1 MGLFDVLRCLAG
13 NNGGSGLTMLH
24 RSKLC
29 CLAVTWLVL
38 TGSAAIA
45 QSGSPL
51 MGRPSQLV
59 EGGVGLRP
67 APQALA
73 LSGTQARRQHL
84 GPTGKP
90 CVVLSGEAQSQTVNP
105 HIFEHIIAA
114 NNSCSQIISLFV
126 CYYGSERCVPM
137 TVPSYSRK
145 IAVLGIEPAANTF
158 RFEYWER
165 FP

>member
-1 MGLFDVLRCLAG
+1 
-13 NNGGSGLTMLH
+13 MLH
-24 RSKLC
+24 RGKLC
-29 CLAVTWLVL
+29 YLAVAWLVL
-38 TGSAAIA
+38 AGGPVIA

-51 MGRPSQLV
+51 MGRPSHLI
-59 EGGVGLRP
+59 EGGVGLGA

-73 LSGTQARRQHL
+73 LSGAQPKRQHL

-90 CVVLSGEAQSQTVNP
+90 CVAVNGAAQAQTVNP
-105 HIFEHIIAA
+105 HIFEHIVAA

-145 IAVLGIEPAANTF
+145 IAVLGIEPDAREF

>member
-1 MGLFDVLRCLAG
+1 
-13 NNGGSGLTMLH
+13 MLH
-24 RSKLC
+24 RGKLC
-29 CLAVTWLVL
+29 YAAATWLVL
-38 TGSAAIA
+38 SCGAAIA

-51 MGRPSQLV
+51 MGRPSRLV
-59 EGGVGLRP
+59 EGAVGLRA
-67 APQALA
+67 APQTLA
-73 LSGTQARRQHL
+73 LSGTQAQRQHL
-84 GPTGKP
+84 GPIGKP
-90 CVVLSGEAQSQTVNP
+90 CVTLSGEAHSQTVNP
-105 HIFEHIIAA
+105 HIFEHIITA

-145 IAVLGIEPAANTF
+145 VAVLGIEPAANTF